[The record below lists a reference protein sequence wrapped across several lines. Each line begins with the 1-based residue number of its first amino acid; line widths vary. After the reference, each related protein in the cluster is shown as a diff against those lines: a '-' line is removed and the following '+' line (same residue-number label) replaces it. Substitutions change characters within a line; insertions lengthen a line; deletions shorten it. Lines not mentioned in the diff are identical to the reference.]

1 MNKRGYF
8 VHNSDEW
15 CGFAVVATS
24 AKEAKKIMHDSG
36 ELSIGDWID
45 IRVRWMRDAK
55 VDDLPIGMVAD
66 DRDALIRGLYGTLAE
81 YPCDECGGE
90 RDMICYKGWVLC
102 ACCVEKEYEK
112 EDKHDSQSPTP
123 D

>member
-1 MNKRGYF
+1 M
-8 VHNSDEW
+8 DEGW
-15 CGFAVVATS
+15 GECKTLSVGRV
-24 AKEAKKIMHDSG
+24 KKPCTN
-36 ELSIGDWID
+36 WID
-45 IRVRWMRDAK
+45 IKVYQIRDAK